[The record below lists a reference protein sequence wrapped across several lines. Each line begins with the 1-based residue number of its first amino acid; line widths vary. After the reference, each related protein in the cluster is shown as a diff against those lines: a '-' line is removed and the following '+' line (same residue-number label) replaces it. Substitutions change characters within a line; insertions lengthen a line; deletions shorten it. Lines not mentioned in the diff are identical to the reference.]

1 MIMNIQKRRIYYIEK
16 KFQTK
21 YILLTIFLL
30 LTYTF
35 AFIIIIFSP
44 YILTLSLDFYS
55 LSEKAEAART
65 LLLLHSKVWPGI
77 GGIILL
83 FGALSIFI
91 THKIA
96 GPLYRLKKSLAM
108 IVEGNLD
115 VKVKLRKGDDL
126 KDLAEHFNM
135 LAEELSTFVNTVRV
149 DYDLLS
155 EYILELEREIDAKM
169 LTEES
174 GRALIHKVEANRK
187 NIEAVLEKFKI
198 QR

>member
-1 MIMNIQKRRIYYIEK
+1 MNIQKRRIYYIEK

-96 GPLYRLKKSLAM
+96 GPLYRLKKSLSE
-108 IVEGNLD
+108 INEGNLD

-126 KDLAEHFNM
+126 KDLAEHFNI
-135 LAEELSTFVNTVRV
+135 LAEELRTFVNTVRV

>member
-1 MIMNIQKRRIYYIEK
+1 MDIQKRRIYYIEK

-44 YILTLSLDFYS
+44 YILTLYFNFYS

-65 LLLLHSKVWPGI
+65 LLILHSTVWPGI
-77 GGIILL
+77 GAVILL
-83 FGALSIFI
+83 FGAVSIYI

-96 GPLYRLKKSLAM
+96 GPLYRLKKSLFM
-108 IVEGNLD
+108 ITEGNLD

-126 KDLAEHFNM
+126 KDLAEHVNILVDTFR
-135 LAEELSTFVNTVRV
+135 TFVTTVTV

-155 EYILELEREIDAKM
+155 DYISEIERDIKANV

-174 GRALIHKVEANRK
+174 GRKIIKKVQDSRK
-187 NIEAVLEKFKI
+187 NIETALEKFKI

>member
-96 GPLYRLKKSLAM
+96 GPLYRLKKSLSM

-135 LAEELSTFVNTVRV
+135 LAEELRTFVNTVRV

>member
-1 MIMNIQKRRIYYIEK
+1 MNIQKRRIYYIEK

-44 YILTLSLDFYS
+44 YMLTLYLDFYS

-65 LLLLHSKVWPGI
+65 LLLLHSRVWPGI

-83 FGALSIFI
+83 FGAVSIFI

-96 GPLYRLKKSLAM
+96 GPLYHLKKCISE
-108 IVEGNLD
+108 ITEGNLD
-115 VKVKLRKGDDL
+115 VKVKLRKRDDL
-126 KDLAEHFNM
+126 KDLAEQVNM
-135 LAEELSTFVNTVRV
+135 LVDTFRTFVTTVRI
-149 DYDLLS
+149 DSDLLS
-155 EYILELEREIDAKM
+155 DYILELEREIDAKM

-174 GRALIHKVEANRK
+174 VREIIKKVEDSRK
-187 NIEAVLEKFKI
+187 NIEAALEKFNI

>member
-135 LAEELSTFVNTVRV
+135 LAEELRTFVNTVSV

-155 EYILELEREIDAKM
+155 GYILELEREIDAKM

-174 GRALIHKVEANRK
+174 GRAIIHKVEANRK

>member
-1 MIMNIQKRRIYYIEK
+1 MNIQKRRIYYIEK
-16 KFQTK
+16 EFQTK

-44 YILTLSLDFYS
+44 YMLTLYLDFYS

-65 LLLLHSKVWPGI
+65 LLLLHSTVWPGI

-83 FGALSIFI
+83 FGAVSIFI

-96 GPLYRLKKSLAM
+96 GPLYNLKKS
-108 IVEGNLD
+108 ISEITEGNLD
-115 VKVKLRKGDDL
+115 VKVKLRKRDDL
-126 KDLAEHFNM
+126 KDLAEHVNM
-135 LAEELSTFVNTVRV
+135 LAEELRTFVNTVRV

-155 EYILELEREIDAKM
+155 EYILQLDTK
-169 LTEES
+169 
-174 GRALIHKVEANRK
+174 
-187 NIEAVLEKFKI
+187 
-198 QR
+198 

>member
-44 YILTLSLDFYS
+44 FILTLSLDFYS

-96 GPLYRLKKSLAM
+96 GPLYRLKKALSL
-108 IVEGNLD
+108 ITEGNLD
-115 VKVKLRKGDDL
+115 AKVKLRKGDDL

-135 LAEELSTFVNTVRV
+135 LAEELRTFVNTVRV

>member
-1 MIMNIQKRRIYYIEK
+1 MIMNFQKRRIYYIEK

-21 YILLTIFLL
+21 YLLLTIFLL

-44 YILTLSLDFYS
+44 YILTLYFNFYS

-65 LLLLHSKVWPGI
+65 LLILHSTVWPGI
-77 GGIILL
+77 GAVILL
-83 FGALSIFI
+83 FGAVSIYI

-96 GPLYRLKKSLAM
+96 GPLYRLKKSLYM
-108 IVEGNLD
+108 IKEGNLN

-126 KDLAEHFNM
+126 KDLAEHVNM
-135 LAEELSTFVNTVRV
+135 LVDTFRTFVTTVTV

-155 EYILELEREIDAKM
+155 DYISEIERDIKANV

-174 GRALIHKVEANRK
+174 GRKIIKKVQDSRK
-187 NIEAVLEKFKI
+187 NIETALEKFKI
-198 QR
+198 Q

>member
-1 MIMNIQKRRIYYIEK
+1 MNIQKRRIYYIEK

-44 YILTLSLDFYS
+44 YMLTLYLDFYS

-96 GPLYRLKKSLAM
+96 GPLYRLKKALSL
-108 IVEGNLD
+108 ITEGNLD
-115 VKVKLRKGDDL
+115 AKVKLRKGDDL

>member
-1 MIMNIQKRRIYYIEK
+1 MNIQKRRIYYIEK

-44 YILTLSLDFYS
+44 FILTLSLDFYS

-135 LAEELSTFVNTVRV
+135 LAEELRTFVNTVRV

>member
-1 MIMNIQKRRIYYIEK
+1 MDIIKRRTYYIEK

-44 YILTLSLDFYS
+44 YILTLYFNFYS
-55 LSEKAEAART
+55 LSEKADAART
-65 LLLLHSKVWPGI
+65 LLILHSTVWPGI
-77 GGIILL
+77 GAVILL
-83 FGALSIFI
+83 FGALSIYI

-96 GPLYRLKKSLAM
+96 GPLYRLKKSLYM
-108 IVEGNLD
+108 IKEGNLD
-115 VKVKLRKGDDL
+115 LKVKLRKGDDL
-126 KDLAEHFNM
+126 KDLAEHVNTLVDTFR
-135 LAEELSTFVNTVRV
+135 TFVTTVMI

-155 EYILELEREIDAKM
+155 DYILEIEHEIKENV

-174 GRALIHKVEANRK
+174 GRKIIKKVQDSRK
-187 NIEAVLEKFKI
+187 NIETALEKFKI

>member
-44 YILTLSLDFYS
+44 YMLTLYLDFYS

-65 LLLLHSKVWPGI
+65 LLLLHSRVWPGI

-83 FGALSIFI
+83 FGAVSIFI

-96 GPLYRLKKSLAM
+96 GPLYHLKKCISE
-108 IVEGNLD
+108 ITEGNLD
-115 VKVKLRKGDDL
+115 VKVKLRKRDDL
-126 KDLAEHFNM
+126 KDLAEQVNM
-135 LAEELSTFVNTVRV
+135 LVDTFRTFVTTVRI
-149 DYDLLS
+149 DSNLLS
-155 EYILELEREIDAKM
+155 DYILELEREIDAKM
-169 LTEES
+169 ITEES
-174 GRALIHKVEANRK
+174 GREIIKKVEDSRK
-187 NIEAVLEKFKI
+187 NIEAALEKFNI

>member
-1 MIMNIQKRRIYYIEK
+1 MNIQKRRIYYIEK

-35 AFIIIIFSP
+35 AFTIIIFSP
-44 YILTLSLDFYS
+44 YIFTLYFDFYS
-55 LSEKAEAART
+55 LSEKAEAAKT
-65 LLLLHSKVWPGI
+65 LLILHNTVWPGI
-77 GGIILL
+77 AGIILL

-96 GPLYRLKKSLAM
+96 GPLYRLKKTISE
-108 IVEGNLD
+108 ITKGNLD
-115 VKVKLRKGDDL
+115 VKVRLRKRDDL
-126 KDLAEHFNM
+126 KDLAEHVNM
-135 LAEELSTFVNTVRV
+135 LADELKTFVNTVKA

-155 EYILELEREIDAKM
+155 EYIFELEREIDAKM

-174 GRALIHKVEANRK
+174 GRALINKVEENK
-187 NIEAVLEKFKI
+187 NKIEATLEKFNI

>member
-1 MIMNIQKRRIYYIEK
+1 MNIQKRRIYFIDKE
-16 KFQTK
+16 FQTK

-44 YILTLSLDFYS
+44 YILTLYFDFYS

-65 LLLLHSKVWPGI
+65 LLILHAKVWPGI
-77 GGIILL
+77 AGIILL
-83 FGALSIFI
+83 FGVLSIFI

-96 GPLYRLKKSLAM
+96 GPLYRLKKTISE
-108 IVEGNLD
+108 ITNGNLD

-126 KDLAEHFNM
+126 KDLAEHVNM
-135 LAEELSTFVNTVRV
+135 LSEELRTFVNTVKV

-155 EYILELEREIDAKM
+155 EYILDLEREIDAKM
-169 LTEES
+169 ITEES
-174 GRALIHKVEANRK
+174 GREIIKKVQNSRK
-187 NIEAVLEKFKI
+187 NIEAALNKFKI

>member
-1 MIMNIQKRRIYYIEK
+1 MNIQKRRIYYIEK

-44 YILTLSLDFYS
+44 YILTLYLDFYS

-77 GGIILL
+77 GAVILL
-83 FGALSIFI
+83 FGAVSIFI

-96 GPLYRLKKSLAM
+96 GPLYRLKKS
-108 IVEGNLD
+108 ISEITEGNLD
-115 VKVKLRKGDDL
+115 VKIKLRKRDDL
-126 KDLAEHFNM
+126 KDLAEHVNM
-135 LAEELSTFVNTVRV
+135 LAEELRTFVNTVRL

-169 LTEES
+169 ITEES

-187 NIEAVLEKFKI
+187 NIEATLEKFNI

>member
-16 KFQTK
+16 EFQTK

-44 YILTLSLDFYS
+44 YILTLYLDFYS

-65 LLLLHSKVWPGI
+65 FLLLHSTVWPGI

-83 FGALSIFI
+83 FGAVSIFI

-96 GPLYRLKKSLAM
+96 GPLYRLKKSLSE
-108 IVEGNLD
+108 INEGNLD
-115 VKVKLRKGDDL
+115 VKVKLRKRDDL
-126 KDLAEHFNM
+126 KDLAEQVNM
-135 LAEELSTFVNTVRV
+135 LVDTFRTFVTTVRI
-149 DYDLLS
+149 DSDLLS
-155 EYILELEREIDAKM
+155 DYILELEREIDAKM

-174 GRALIHKVEANRK
+174 GREIIKKVQDSRN
-187 NIEAVLEKFKI
+187 NIEAALKKFKT

>member
-1 MIMNIQKRRIYYIEK
+1 MNFQKRRTYYIEK

-135 LAEELSTFVNTVRV
+135 LAEELRTFVNTVRV

-155 EYILELEREIDAKM
+155 GYILELEREIDAKM

-187 NIEAVLEKFKI
+187 NIETVLEKFKI

>member
-35 AFIIIIFSP
+35 AFIFIIFSP
-44 YILTLSLDFYS
+44 YILTLYFDFYS

-65 LLLLHSKVWPGI
+65 LLLLHSTVWPGI
-77 GGIILL
+77 AGIILL
-83 FGALSIFI
+83 FGALSIFT

-96 GPLYRLKKSLAM
+96 GPLYRLKKT
-108 IVEGNLD
+108 IGEIINGNLD
-115 VKVKLRKGDDL
+115 VRVKLRKGDDL
-126 KDLAEHFNM
+126 KDLAEHVNM
-135 LAEELSTFVNTVRV
+135 LAEELKTFVNTVKI
-149 DYDLLS
+149 DYNLLS

-169 LTEES
+169 ITEES
-174 GRALIHKVEANRK
+174 GKKIIKKVQDSRK
-187 NIEAVLEKFKI
+187 NIEAVLDKFKI

>member
-135 LAEELSTFVNTVRV
+135 LAEELRTFVNTVRV

>member
-1 MIMNIQKRRIYYIEK
+1 MNIQKRRIYFIDKE
-16 KFQTK
+16 FQTK

-44 YILTLSLDFYS
+44 YILTLYFDFYS

-65 LLLLHSKVWPGI
+65 LLILHAKVWPGI
-77 GGIILL
+77 AGIILL
-83 FGALSIFI
+83 FGVLSIFI

-96 GPLYRLKKSLAM
+96 GPLYRLKKTISE
-108 IVEGNLD
+108 ITNGNLD
-115 VKVKLRKGDDL
+115 VRVKLRKGDDL
-126 KDLAEHFNM
+126 KDLAEHVNM
-135 LAEELSTFVNTVRV
+135 LSEELRTFVNTVKV

-155 EYILELEREIDAKM
+155 EYILDLEREIDAKM
-169 LTEES
+169 ITEES
-174 GRALIHKVEANRK
+174 GRKIIKKVQNSRK
-187 NIEAVLEKFKI
+187 NIEATLDKFKI

>member
-1 MIMNIQKRRIYYIEK
+1 MNFQKRRTYYIEK
-16 KFQTK
+16 HFQTK
-21 YILLTIFLL
+21 HMLLTMLLL

-35 AFIIIIFSP
+35 AFIVMIFGP
-44 YILTLSLDFYS
+44 YMLTLYLDYP
-55 LSEKAEAART
+55 LAEKAEAARG

-135 LAEELSTFVNTVRV
+135 LAEELRTFVNTVSV

-155 EYILELEREIDAKM
+155 GYILELEREIDAKM

-174 GRALIHKVEANRK
+174 GRAIIHKVEANRK